1 LIEEI
6 LNPREV
12 EESGGVGPDEAEMV
26 KITIGNSLMMT
37 EEDQRREGRG
47 GEGDRRD
54 SRALFESRIQW

>member
-37 EEDQRREGRG
+37 EEDQRRKEK
-47 GEGDRRD
+47 GDKRD